1 MRALGGRVDDAQC
14 LTARHIYDSWAQ
26 ILAVAKENGRATDH
40 FDNCFYHHIYI
51 DEDKTRALHEARSFL
66 DRYYSANYTEERL
79 RSWLTCGSAR
89 ECIADLRKFRG
100 SGAHRITLRLS
111 TEKKESEQFDKLVND
126 VTTLRQ
132 RRQHRIQP
140 ECMNGRKQS
149 YEPMAEEKP
158 YPHQCGAVEL
168 LMHDCCDCADVS
180 GQAGPRA
187 GGICSGRRH
196 GHRSADG
203 CAKAE

>member
-1 MRALGGRVDDAQC
+1 MDDAQC

-126 VTTLRQ
+126 VL
-132 RRQHRIQP
+132 
-140 ECMNGRKQS
+140 
-149 YEPMAEEKP
+149 P
-158 YPHQCGAVEL
+158 YVNEGSTGFSLNA
-168 LMHDCCDCADVS
+168 
-180 GQAGPRA
+180 
-187 GGICSGRRH
+187 
-196 GHRSADG
+196 
-203 CAKAE
+203 